1 MPLVKIWRKYILAQI
16 QLCGVS
22 KVYDNGN
29 KVVDDFS
36 LTVED
41 GEFIVFVGPSGCG
54 KSTTLRMIAGLE
66 SVTAG
71 DIKIEGKS
79 VNKVA
84 VKDRNI
90 AMVFQSYALY
100 PHMTVYEN
108 LAFSLKLR
116 GESKS
121 VIAQKVSEVAQILG
135 LSELLERKPK
145 QLSGGQRQRVALGR
159 AIIRQPQVFLF
170 DEPLSNLDAK
180 LRIQMRGEL
189 LKLHKKLNA
198 TFIYVT
204 HDQIE
209 AMTMADRI
217 VVMKDGVIQQVDTP
231 ISMYRNPNNVF
242 VATFMGSPGINLLKG
257 VLYKRAGKIVLCM
270 ENQLEKLVDLP
281 IGFINID
288 FEKEMDVL
296 VGIRPENLHLHPP
309 ILNLALDTMV
319 DLIEET
325 GAEMLVHLDY
335 AGNRISM
342 RTSSHIKLN
351 EDTPLQVYGD
361 MEQMH
366 LFDATTY
373 KRISREV
380 SDAQ

>member
-1 MPLVKIWRKYILAQI
+1 MAQI